1 MYKNKIEVINILRK
15 EPILFDKFCE
25 IVYNISQNCLNKN
38 KIRGN
43 SDESDRHCEK
53 SGIMLYNYHS
63 PTKPHKQRVCR

>member
-1 MYKNKIEVINILRK
+1 MHKNKIEVINILRK

-53 SGIMLYNYHS
+53 SGIMLYNYRS